1 MPPATPMDTL
11 SVDLET
17 FSPEDLKKSGVH
29 RYAEHPDFE
38 ILLFGY
44 AIDGAERVVVDLAQG
59 KEIPEEIVTALFDP
73 AVIKTA
79 FNAAFEITCLS
90 RHVGEPLPP
99 EQWRCTSVLALSLGL
114 PGHLADVAIACKLPQ
129 DKRKLGIGRAL
140 IKFFCMPCKATKVNG
155 GRTRNLPHHDP
166 ARWELFKDYCGQD
179 VVVEMAIREKLL
191 RWAPNPSEQALWV
204 LDQKVNNRGWRIDRE
219 LVTAAIAIDATIK
232 ARATAEFC
240 ALTGIAK
247 ATQVAKLKAWLDE
260 EHDVQTESLN
270 KASVARILTWM
281 VPEAVEKALQLRQ
294 QLSKSSVSKYLAMS
308 RSVCADDRIRGLFQ
322 FYGANRTGRWAGRI
336 VQAHNLPK
344 SNLSLLELEVARALV
359 KLQDIETLQAL
370 FGDPQ
375 ALLSE
380 LIRSAFCPPPGQV
393 FVVVDFAAIEARV
406 LAWLAACEWR
416 MEVFRGHGR
425 IYEASAA
432 AMFKVPLESIGKK
445 SPLRQKGKIA
455 ELALG
460 YHGGVGALI
469 TMGALEMGL
478 HENELQPLVDAW
490 REANPEI
497 MAFGKQM
504 DRDAKACI
512 RTKMSAGVPGK
523 YLFRYSSGM
532 LFMDLPS
539 GRSLCYVKP
548 RIEKS
553 ELTGYWNVTYDAN
566 DPVTKQRGRAETY
579 SGKWLENLTQAVAR
593 DCLAVAMTRKDQAG
607 FDICGHVHDEVID
620 EVDENMAEQEL
631 DRAEQIFAK
640 PIPWAPGLPLC
651 GDGFFSPFYR
661 KDA

>member
-1 MPPATPMDTL
+1 MPPATPMNTL

-17 FSPEDLKKSGVH
+17 YSIEPLPKTGVH

-44 AIDGAERVVVDLAQG
+44 SIDGAERVVIDLAQG
-59 KEIPEEIVTALFDP
+59 EEIPDEIKAALFDP

-90 RHVGEPLPP
+90 RHFGEPLPP
-99 EQWRCTSVLALSLGL
+99 EQWRCTSVLALTLGL
-114 PGHLADVAIACKLPQ
+114 PGHLADVAVVCKLPQ
-129 DKRKLGIGRAL
+129 DKRKQGIGRAL
-140 IKFFCMPCKATKVNG
+140 ITFFCMPCKATKKNG
-155 GRTRNLPHHDP
+155 GRMRNLPHHDP
-166 ARWELFKDYCGQD
+166 ARWALFVEYCGQD

-191 RWAPNPSEQALWV
+191 RWAPNPTEQALWV
-204 LDQKVNNRGWRIDRE
+204 LDQKINNRGWRIDRE
-219 LVTAAIAIDATIK
+219 LVTAAIAIDETIK

-247 ATQVAKLKAWLDE
+247 ATQVAKLKAWLDT

-270 KASVARILTWM
+270 KASVARILAWM
-281 VPEAVEKALQLRQ
+281 VPEAVEKALLLRQ
-294 QLSKSSVSKYLAMS
+294 QLSKSSVSKYLAMA
-308 RSVCADDRIRGLFQ
+308 RSVCADDCIRGLFK

-344 SNLSLLELEVARALV
+344 SNLSLLELRIARELV
-359 KLQDIETLQAL
+359 KLRDIETLLAL

-380 LIRSAFCPPPGQV
+380 LIRSAFCPPAGRR
-393 FVVVDFAAIEARV
+393 FAVVDFAAIEARV

-469 TMGALEMGL
+469 TMGAFDMGL

-548 RIEKS
+548 HIEKS

-566 DPVTKQRGRAETY
+566 NPITKQWGRAETY

-593 DCLAVAMTRKDQAG
+593 DCLAVAMTRLDTWKL
-607 FDICGHVHDEVID
+607 DICGHVHDEVII
-620 EVDENMAEQEL
+620 EVGEDVAERSL
-631 DRAEQIFAK
+631 TFAEKIFAT
-640 PIPWAPGLPLC
+640 PISWAPGLPLC
-651 GDGFFSPFYR
+651 GDGFISPFYR